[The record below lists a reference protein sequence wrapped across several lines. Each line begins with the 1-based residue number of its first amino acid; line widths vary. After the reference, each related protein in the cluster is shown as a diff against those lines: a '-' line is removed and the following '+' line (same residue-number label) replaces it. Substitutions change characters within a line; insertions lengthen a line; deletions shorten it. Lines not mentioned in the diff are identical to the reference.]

1 MVDDTVRAERL
12 DNLKLRNFMGKNMA
26 QYNYRALFT
35 GLLMAMVFLSACQ
48 TDDKQ
53 ASSGTKTTSLKVFRV
68 QAEPKETVS
77 VQTDIV
83 GDLITSVETQQ
94 TESLEE
100 ATGNSG
106 RKITIRPNEEVSL
119 I

>member
-1 MVDDTVRAERL
+1 MVDDMVRAERL

-53 ASSGTKTTSLKVFRV
+53 ASSGTKTTSVKVFRV

-106 RKITIRPNEEVSL
+106 RKITIRPNKR
-119 I
+119 